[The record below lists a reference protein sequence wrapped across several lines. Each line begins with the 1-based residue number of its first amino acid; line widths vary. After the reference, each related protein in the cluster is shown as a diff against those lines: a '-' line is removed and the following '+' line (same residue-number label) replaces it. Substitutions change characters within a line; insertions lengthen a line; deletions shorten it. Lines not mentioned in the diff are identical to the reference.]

1 MAWVTERQ
9 EPRPTMLATPRRRRS
24 RPSAALCE
32 ALDCQAELH
41 ADSAGA

>member
-9 EPRPTMLATPRRRRS
+9 EPRFTIL
-24 RPSAALCE
+24 AALCE
-32 ALDCQAELH
+32 ALDYQPGDLLRGET